1 MLTIKEFNPG
11 TKKVW
16 GGWNIKQLEDCLQ
29 QYYEWILMY
38 EEDMTFAEAKRI
50 TTKYNR
56 LYDYYESRL
65 KAE

>member
-1 MLTIKEFNPG
+1 MITIKEFNPG

-16 GGWNIKQLEDCLQ
+16 DGWKIEQIESCLQ